1 MFYYVSFLR
10 PPPAQASLA
19 RTEQILI
26 TPQIT
31 NDLRTEYLEDAADI
45 YYSWALVPDPH
56 RQTASVITRPT
67 KLTSWRTAHAYK
79 EISVPRP
86 QNLRDGQSWR
96 LILSVGT
103 TRRDQVIPLCSD
115 DIGHAPFAVTSMPI
129 LFTSRPRKAAKQEE
143 IVRSYLLR
151 APTHDAS
158 PPEVFDICEQTS
170 FDLDKKV
177 WDSGIGLSS
186 WLVRLYLGGQLD
198 TSPALSYVRQVLF
211 SKDRRD
217 IIELG
222 AGTGIVATTL
232 GILRS
237 KLNTNGQPGRIVTTD
252 LPSALPLL
260 RRNISLNNSLLSK
273 VSPEPAAL
281 DWEVERLPDAVTSNF
296 DTGLDAI
303 VMADVTYNTASF
315 SALISTLSRLVEF
328 SKSKRADH
336 RPFILLGYKERDVA
350 ERTLWNM
357 AKEVGIVLEQVGV
370 VGGAGGTAIEIWV
383 GNAV

>member
-19 RTEQILI
+19 QTEHILI

-31 NDLRTEYLEDAADI
+31 NDLRTEYLEDVIDI
-45 YYSWALVPDPH
+45 YYSWSLVPDPRH
-56 RQTASVITRPT
+56 QTTSVITRPV
-67 KLTSWRTAHAYK
+67 KLTSWRTTHAYK

-86 QNLRDGQSWR
+86 QSLRDGQSWQ

-103 TRRDQVIPLCSD
+103 TRKDQVIPLCSD
-115 DIGHAPFAVTSMPI
+115 DIGHSPFAVMSMPI

-151 APTHDAS
+151 APTQDAS
-158 PPEVFDICEQTS
+158 PPVVFNICEQTS

-186 WLVRLYLGGQLD
+186 WLVQLYFGGQVD
-198 TSPALSYVRQVLF
+198 ASPALSRMQQTLF
-211 SKDRRD
+211 SRDRRN

-222 AGTGIVATTL
+222 AGTGIVAITL
-232 GILRS
+232 GILRIKTGHS
-237 KLNTNGQPGRIVTTD
+237 WRAGTYS
-252 LPSALPLL
+252 SALPLL
-260 RRNISLNNSLLSK
+260 QHNISSNNSLLSR

-281 DWEVERLPDAVTSNF
+281 DWEVERLPDTVMSKL

-315 SALISTLSRLVEF
+315 PVLISTLSRLVKF
-328 SKSKRADH
+328 SQSKRADRH
-336 RPFILLGYKERDVA
+336 PSILLGYKERDAA
-350 ERTLWNM
+350 ERTLWDM
-357 AKEVGIVLEQVGV
+357 LRDVGIDLEQVAV
-370 VGGAGGTAIEIWV
+370 VSGADGAAIEIWV
-383 GNAV
+383 GGAT